1 MKRIFILLS
10 LFGIVIFNSFQ
21 CIPIKACGVNKVAS
35 HKIEQEMN
43 LLEDTLIELAIKSMQ
58 TELDLIGQIQDR
70 KEWFIAYK
78 TVIDKYDEILDP
90 PETIYDYY
98 TYDEINLILRCIET
112 EAYQSDFLSKINVA
126 NVILNRIE
134 SGLFGATVYDVIAK
148 ENQFVYGRK
157 NISEDTV
164 LALEYAFEIEDT
176 TQGSIGFHS
185 NVPTSTFNGWEYIFT
200 DDAGHSFYRLS
211 NK

>member
-1 MKRIFILLS
+1 MKQIFILLS
-10 LFGIVIFNSFQ
+10 CLGIVVFNSFQ
-21 CIPIKACGVNKVAS
+21 CTQVKAKEVNKVES
-35 HKIEQEMN
+35 HKAEQKMN
-43 LLEDTLIELAIKSMQ
+43 LSEDTFIELVIKSMQ
-58 TELDLIGQIQDR
+58 TELELIEAIQDR
-70 KEWFIAYK
+70 KEWFISYREI
-78 TVIDKYDEILDP
+78 IDKYDWIIDP

-112 EAYQSDFLSKINVA
+112 ETYQSDFLSKVNVA

-134 SGLFGATVYDVIAK
+134 SGLFGSTVYDVITEK
-148 ENQFVYGRK
+148 NQFAYGRE
-157 NISEDTV
+157 NISEDTI

-185 NVPTSTFNGWEYIFT
+185 NAPTSTFNGWEYIFT